1 MVQFKRGA
9 QRTSTSQD
17 SSAQLSSLCPY
28 YLLLVGQKFWLRR
41 PLGAVLWDGFSL
53 FFSVLDGVSFL
64 KLWGISTDKHAS
76 APPPTTHCPPPPTP
90 TTALTA
96 ERASIPPLTG
106 RRVRVRNL
114 HRVVAASAAGGSG
127 VNPAQQLNADK
138 NLR

>member
-1 MVQFKRGA
+1 M
-9 QRTSTSQD
+9 STSQD
-17 SSAQLSSLCPY
+17 SSAELLSLCPY

-41 PLGAVLWDGFSL
+41 PLGAVLWDCFSL
-53 FFSVLDGVSFL
+53 FFSVLDGSSFL
-64 KLWGISTDKHAS
+64 KLWGISTDEHAS
-76 APPPTTHCPPPPTP
+76 APPPSP
-90 TTALTA
+90 TALTA